1 MEIFLNM
8 SNETNSQK
16 DIKLPSIPDAV
27 RECLSQMYSSEADI
41 SKLAS
46 LAQKDAGI
54 TSSILKL
61 ANSTLYSM
69 GQPTSDLKVG
79 VTRIGLSSLMQILI
93 KYSIEKLFEFDAI
106 DFFNV
111 KSFTKHCSWVSQI
124 AFELGKL
131 VNTAQLSDLL
141 VAGLLHDVGL
151 LVRAISDKALMKQIT
166 ERCLRDKIDFN
177 TAEKNLKLESHEIL
191 GEILL
196 EKWQLP
202 ASVIL
207 IIKYHHTEESFRPK
221 KLTSEQNK
229 AINLISLSD
238 TIAHRFGNAFTNY
251 TRDTR
256 VNTVELDKLGINS
269 QDVAKVVK
277 QATQQLQF
285 F

>member
-1 MEIFLNM
+1 MEISLLM
-8 SNETNSQK
+8 SNENNSQK
-16 DIKLPSIPDAV
+16 DIKLPSIPAAV
-27 RECLSQMYSSEADI
+27 RECLSQMYSSEADTG
-41 SKLAS
+41 KLAS

-61 ANSTLYSM
+61 ANSTMYSM

-111 KSFTKHCSWVSQI
+111 KAFTKHCSWVSQI
-124 AFELGKL
+124 AFEIGKL
-131 VNTAQLSDLL
+131 VNATQLSDLL

-151 LVRAISDKALMKQIT
+151 LVRAISDKALMKQVT

-191 GEILL
+191 SEILL

-202 ASVIL
+202 TSVIFL
-207 IIKYHHTEESFRPK
+207 IKYHHTEENFRPK
-221 KLTSEQNK
+221 NLTSEQNK
-229 AINLISLSD
+229 SINIINLSD
-238 TIAHRFGNAFTNY
+238 IIAHRFGNAFTNY
-251 TRDTR
+251 TRDIR
-256 VNTVELDKLGINS
+256 VNTIDLDKLGINS

-277 QATQQLQF
+277 HATQQLQF

>member
-1 MEIFLNM
+1 MEICLVM
-8 SNETNSQK
+8 AIETNAQK
-16 DIKLPSIPDAV
+16 DIKLPSIPNAV

-41 SKLAS
+41 AKLAS

-61 ANSTLYSM
+61 ANSTLYAM

-93 KYSIEKLFEFDAI
+93 KYSIEKLFEFDPI
-106 DFFNV
+106 DFFDV

-124 AFELGKL
+124 AFELGKIL
-131 VNTAQLSDLL
+131 NISPLSDLL

-151 LVRAISDKALMKQIT
+151 LVRTISDKALMKQIT
-166 ERCLRDKIDFN
+166 ERCLNDKIDFQ

-191 GEILL
+191 GEVLL

-202 ASVIL
+202 ESVIML
-207 IIKYHHTEESFRPK
+207 IKYHHTDETFRPK
-221 KLTSEQNK
+221 KLTMEQNK
-229 AINLISLSD
+229 AINLLSLAD
-238 TIAHRFGNAFTNY
+238 TISHRFCNAFTNY
-251 TRDTR
+251 ARDTR
-256 VNTVELDKLGINS
+256 VNTVELDKLGLTT
-269 QDVAKVVK
+269 QDVSKVVK
-277 QATQQLQF
+277 LATQQLQF